1 MNKKS
6 AMNKIFNIISAAAM
20 TALLLSGC
28 SEKEPFFTADENDYP
43 RILNTNFPTW
53 TDGVPGVLSS
63 IVRTTPFEFSLV
75 VTPAQHTSVTWY
87 IDDEE
92 VAQGK
97 DIEIQLPVGTY
108 NGKVVAT
115 TTVGKSTS
123 RSFQLIVRPTDSDP
137 VITYVSENRLVA
149 PTSVAVIEGVRL
161 GGISK
166 VLLNGSEVET
176 VSLADDKIEVKIPAD
191 AKDGEYTVT
200 FKDAQGATYA
210 GCYGVE
216 GGFYY
221 DYTVIVSSKPVVGE
235 TTFKGKPGSNITVT
249 GINLQHVQSILVNG
263 IDATIVSKEFGK
275 VVFTCPSSLEPGN
288 YTVTGLADDG
298 KAISFG
304 SAASATMTV
313 SNEVTL
319 WEGSH
324 YVDWG
329 SAFDGVKL
337 TLLSNV
343 QVGSIVRGYVSG
355 SGQGCLATSWW
366 NNIYTGE
373 SDPKRGDVAIS
384 GDMVLEYTLTQ
395 TSLDLLAAQDG
406 ALFVGTGYTITKVT
420 VE

>member
-6 AMNKIFNIISAAAM
+6 AMNKIFNIISAAAIS
-20 TALLLSGC
+20 ALLLSGC

-75 VTPAQHTSVTWY
+75 VTPAQHTSVAWY
-87 IDDEE
+87 IEDEE
-92 VAQGK
+92 VAKGK
-97 DIEIQLPVGTY
+97 DIEIQLAVGTY

-115 TTVGKSTS
+115 TTAGKSTS
-123 RSFQLIVRPTDSDP
+123 RSFQLIVRPLDTDP
-137 VITYVSENRLVA
+137 VVAYVSENRLVA
-149 PTSVAVIEGVRL
+149 PGGTGIIEGARL
-161 GGISK
+161 GGVAK
-166 VLLNGSEVET
+166 VLLNGTEAEILSKTDEKIQ
-176 VSLADDKIEVKIPAD
+176 VSIPTSLS
-191 AKDGEYTVT
+191 DGEYTVS
-200 FKDAQGATYA
+200 FKDESGTAYA

-249 GINLQHVQSILVNG
+249 GINLQHVQSIAVNG
-263 IDATIVSKEFGK
+263 VNAALVSKEFGSI
-275 VVFTCPSSLEPGN
+275 VFTCPSLEPGD
-288 YTVTGLADDG
+288 YTVTGLDDEG
-298 KAISFG
+298 KALGFG
-304 SAASATMTV
+304 NGTSATLTV
-313 SNEVTL
+313 TNEVII

-329 SAFDGVKL
+329 TPFDGLKT
-337 TLLSNV
+337 TLVNYI

-366 NNIYTGE
+366 RNIYTGE
-373 SDPKRGDVAIS
+373 SDPNRGDASIS
-384 GDMVLEYTLTQ
+384 GDMVLEYIITQ
-395 TSLDLLAAQDG
+395 DSIDLISAQDG